1 MSKNKKSCYKKYENK
16 SVSNIYLRI
25 RAGFKGDMELIRKA
39 FSKQLFK
46 FCKTKIK
53 KSSKLIVR
61 N

>member
-39 FSKQLFK
+39 FSKQLF
-46 FCKTKIK
+46 
-53 KSSKLIVR
+53 
-61 N
+61 